1 MARRKPPQPDA
12 NPLRDASRPGAVRL
26 QRVLADA
33 GVASRRHCEDLIRE
47 GAVQVNGEVVDTLPA
62 WVCPEQDRIVVDG
75 KPLPRRK
82 EVRKEASRHVYVM
95 LYKPRRSV
103 STASDP
109 AGRRTV
115 VDMVNHPSGARLY
128 PVGRLDFET
137 SGLIL
142 LTNDG
147 DLANGLTHPRYGVHK
162 TYRAT
167 VKGSLDD
174 EAFEE
179 LRQGVYLADRKEG
192 ATVGAS
198 RTAKTEMRL
207 VKRDRERTIIEIT
220 LFEGRNRQV
229 RRMFAKMGH
238 PVRQLVRVGMGPVRL
253 KGLTTGEWRE
263 LTREEV
269 QSLRRAAK
277 GVKAIVDDEDAP
289 RTASGARPKSK
300 PSRPAPGPRSK
311 PASRRPS
318 TRRTDD
324 ARPKRPRGRSR

>member
-1 MARRKPPQPDA
+1 MPRPKPKATDD

-33 GVASRRHCEDLIRE
+33 GVASRRHCEAMILQ
-47 GAVQVNGEVVDTLPA
+47 GAVSVNGEIVDALPV
-62 WVCPEQDRIVVDG
+62 WVCPEEDRIEVEG
-75 KPLPRRK
+75 RPLPRRK
-82 EVRKEASRHVYVM
+82 QALKEATRHIYVM
-95 LYKPRRSV
+95 LYKPRRSI
-103 STASDP
+103 STAADP

-115 VDMVNHPSGARLY
+115 VDMVNHPSGARLF
-128 PVGRLDFET
+128 PVGRLDYDT
-137 SGLIL
+137 SGLII

-179 LRQGVYLADRKEG
+179 LRQGVFLTDRKEG
-192 ATVGAS
+192 VTVGAS
-198 RTAKTEMRL
+198 RTARTEMRL

-229 RRMFAKMGH
+229 RRMFAKLGH

-253 KGLTTGEWRE
+253 KALKTGEWRE
-263 LTREEV
+263 LTREEIRD
-269 QSLRRAAK
+269 LRRAAK
-277 GVKAIVDDEDAP
+277 GVKSLVELDDAP
-289 RTASGARPKSK
+289 RTAGGARPKTPRATAGK
-300 PSRPAPGPRSK
+300 GAPRS
-311 PASRRPS
+311 RR
-318 TRRTDD
+318 R
-324 ARPKRPRGRSR
+324 AR